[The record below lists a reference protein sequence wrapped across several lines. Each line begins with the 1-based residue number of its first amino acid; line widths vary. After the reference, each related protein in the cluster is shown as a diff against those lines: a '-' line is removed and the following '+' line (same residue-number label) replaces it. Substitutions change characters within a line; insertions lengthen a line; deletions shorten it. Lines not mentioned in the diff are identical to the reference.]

1 MLEAA
6 VHGFGGSVAGA
17 GAAEGGQDVLGSLRQ
32 QSSEGADLGEGVEDA
47 AIDRVDQPAVAS
59 APSEKSVDQ
68 HLKIIAADHKTR
80 DGHNCEQDAE
90 PAPPDERLKKLLK
103 SDNRR

>member
-1 MLEAA
+1 MFDAS

-17 GAAEGGQDVLGSLRQ
+17 GAVEVGQDVLGSLRQ
-32 QSSEGADLGEGVEDA
+32 PSSEGADLGERVGDA
-47 AIDRVDQPAVAS
+47 VIDRVDQPAVAS
-59 APSEKSVDQ
+59 APSEKSVDRD
-68 HLKIIAADHKTR
+68 LKEIAADHKTR